1 MLLIKAIDVKILKE
15 AHMSKVRNTTRRTQS
30 GDVRRAHIPNLP
42 LKKMSELGRD
52 LTNLSREYESSGE
65 ELLTEEEIEIEL
77 AHRRGGYVQD
87 NAA

>member
-1 MLLIKAIDVKILKE
+1 
-15 AHMSKVRNTTRRTQS
+15 MSKLRDTSHQNQLENN
-30 GDVRRAHIPNLP
+30 VRRAHVPKISLEE
-42 LKKMSELGRD
+42 MSDLGRD
-52 LTNLSREYESSGE
+52 LAKLSREYEESGE